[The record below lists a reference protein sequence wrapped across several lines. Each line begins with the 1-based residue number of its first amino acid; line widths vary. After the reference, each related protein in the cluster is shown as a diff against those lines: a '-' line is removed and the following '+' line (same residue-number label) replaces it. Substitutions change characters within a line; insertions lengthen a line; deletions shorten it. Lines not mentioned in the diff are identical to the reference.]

1 MATIPVCQG
10 CREELR
16 ADDQVVAAI
25 RQTEV
30 THRDSTAR
38 EYVDGAQVLF
48 HLRHWSRSRAFR
60 EIYRGRL
67 SGAPQTGG

>member
-1 MATIPVCQG
+1 MAMPAVCQG
-10 CREELR
+10 CREELH
-16 ADDQVVAAI
+16 ANDQVVAAI

-48 HLRHWSRSRAFR
+48 TCGTGRAPGRFVRSTADD
-60 EIYRGRL
+60 
-67 SGAPQTGG
+67 